1 MKIIKFGA
9 ALAGVAMSI
18 GTLAMSGSPAQASSA
33 QASAAQPSSALA
45 ASPIR
50 LYKIYYNSPGPDRGG
65 NASLN
70 AEYVEL
76 HNTAGSAINLTDW
89 VLHDGGQRHTYTFPS
104 FTLKA
109 HGYVLIHTGRGGTTP
124 SQLYWGQS
132 WYVWNN
138 DGDTATLKD
147 RHNDVIGRCS
157 YSDPSE
163 SHSYRNC

>member
-1 MKIIKFGA
+1 MKMIKLGA
-9 ALAGVAMSI
+9 ALAGAAMSI
-18 GTLAMSGSPAQASSA
+18 GTLAMSGSPAQASS
-33 QASAAQPSSALA
+33 AQPSSALA

-89 VLHDGGQRHTYTFPS
+89 VLHDGGQRHTYTFPT

-157 YSDPSE
+157 YSDPHE
-163 SHSYRNC
+163 RRSYKNC

>member
-1 MKIIKFGA
+1 MKVIKLGA
-9 ALAGVAMSI
+9 ALAGIAVSL

-33 QASAAQPSSALA
+33 HAASALA

-104 FTLKA
+104 YTIKA
-109 HGYVLIHTGRGGTTP
+109 HGYVLIHTGRGGATP

-138 DGDTATLKD
+138 TGDTATLKD

-157 YSDPSE
+157 YSDPHE
-163 SHSYRNC
+163 RRSYKDC